1 MIVGPIA
8 FATGASASGDR
19 LLAYC
24 VFDFLAGERSGE
36 RLAYFAGTYN

>member
-19 LLAYC
+19 LLAIATSIS
-24 VFDFLAGERSGE
+24 AGERSGE